1 MPVDIQETKKQDSQF
16 ITVFS
21 LVIGLLVATAVI
33 LFALARAVAAHT
45 EDVEVYNDPLYVST
59 VVDRTA
65 PFARE
70 AIAGKDNSALA
81 IAAPAGAGP
90 SIALAVPKNGK
101 QLFMQVCMTCHGPG
115 LVGAPKAGD
124 KAAWAGAI
132 AEGRATLY
140 QHALHGYTGKT
151 GTMPAKGGRT
161 DLPDALIQQGVDYML
176 SLVGQ
181 PLPPGEHF

>member
-1 MPVDIQETKKQDSQF
+1 MPVDIQESKKQDSQF
-16 ITVFS
+16 ITIFS
-21 LVIGLLVATAVI
+21 LVIGLLVAVAVV
-33 LFALARAVAAHT
+33 LFALARVVAAHT
-45 EDVEVYNDPLYVST
+45 EDVEVYTDPLYVST
-59 VVDRTA
+59 VSERTA

-70 AIAGKDNSALA
+70 AIAGKDNSALK

-101 QLFMQVCMTCHGPG
+101 QLFNDVCMTCHGPG

-124 KAAWAGAI
+124 KTAWASAI

-151 GTMPAKGGRT
+151 GTMPPKGGRT
-161 DLPDALIQQGVDYML
+161 DLPDALIKQGVDYML

-181 PLPPGEHF
+181 PPPAGEHF